1 MSIPLKGRCSCH
13 KPRMPGEQ
21 VGEYDSCALESLKR
35 KCEEYH
41 TLSGA
46 AKPKPCMEMLH
57 FRRSLLCPRRPHLR
71 ALALKSVHCSSPPK
85 SGKPLVGYR
94 WAPHYEDLI
103 FFCKERKRTFVT
115 ATSCWR
121 LPTFHFWLCASFFS
135 LNNALAFSDLGVCVE
150 LDFES
155 HLTHPPF
162 QSKNSLSIS

>member
-103 FFCKERKRTFVT
+103 FFWKREKKNICNSNILLKITYVSLLVMCFLLLFEQCI
-115 ATSCWR
+115 SILRFGC
-121 LPTFHFWLCASFFS
+121 LC
-135 LNNALAFSDLGVCVE
+135 G
-150 LDFES
+150 
-155 HLTHPPF
+155 T
-162 QSKNSLSIS
+162 